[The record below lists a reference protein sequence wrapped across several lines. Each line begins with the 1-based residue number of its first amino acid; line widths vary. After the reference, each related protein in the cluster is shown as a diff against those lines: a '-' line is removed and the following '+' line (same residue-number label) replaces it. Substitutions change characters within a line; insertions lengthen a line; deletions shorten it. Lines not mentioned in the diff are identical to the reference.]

1 MFSRLLASNT
11 FCRRD
16 GRRRN
21 SDEKDT
27 NAKDA
32 TCQRCKILCILN
44 FKVYSLS
51 WECNIRRNFLIADG
65 HSWTKGQQS
74 RPLLRNYNPPH
85 NILIHAFLN
94 AFLSE
99 WGQCSTSTKIKI
111 QRYLV
116 KKLVMPFIFFW
127 SNKSWTGLKFTKV
140 FLCNMY
146 ILHCTICMGMGENGY
161 LVIAKETVVL
171 IVLILHNWRS
181 ATPVCMWVG
190 EMGIQSNFFPET
202 YTKRRGHFKNA
213 QTRDA
218 TTFQRHPAQLCIIG
232 TKHWLNEATFL
243 GGSSSG
249 NPLLWRDFYCRLDFL
264 RIL

>member
-116 KKLVMPFIFFW
+116 KKLVMPFIFFDIYIYILKKYW
-127 SNKSWTGLKFTKV
+127 VLLLKLKCIKNTSFFLLTNKRKV
-140 FLCNMY
+140 FL
-146 ILHCTICMGMGENGY
+146 T
-161 LVIAKETVVL
+161 
-171 IVLILHNWRS
+171 
-181 ATPVCMWVG
+181 
-190 EMGIQSNFFPET
+190 FF
-202 YTKRRGHFKNA
+202 F
-213 QTRDA
+213 
-218 TTFQRHPAQLCIIG
+218 
-232 TKHWLNEATFL
+232 
-243 GGSSSG
+243 
-249 NPLLWRDFYCRLDFL
+249 
-264 RIL
+264 